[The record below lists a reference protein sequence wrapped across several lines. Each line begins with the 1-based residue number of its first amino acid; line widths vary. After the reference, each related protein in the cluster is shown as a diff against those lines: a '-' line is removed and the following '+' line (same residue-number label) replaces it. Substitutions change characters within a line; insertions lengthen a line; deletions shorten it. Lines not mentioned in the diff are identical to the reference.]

1 MNVSRS
7 KKTTTCR
14 CQELEAALSLWMAA
28 NDAKSHR
35 IEQLEAECKQL
46 RQRVS
51 RLSRQVG
58 RRGGHSGDQK
68 VRSAR

>member
-1 MNVSRS
+1 MNVSSS
-7 KKTTTCR
+7 KEIQTCR
-14 CQELEAALSLWMAA
+14 CQELDAALRLWMAA

-58 RRGGHSGDQK
+58 RRGGQTGDQK
-68 VRSAR
+68 VNSAR